1 MADQLP
7 DKNAVLDAIKKLAKE
22 LGRAPSSSE
31 FKKSS
36 GIRRHHVKRHF
47 ETWGAAVRAAG
58 LEPDSSRNPIPPET
72 LLQDWAA
79 VARRARRIPTLAKYH
94 LEGNYSPDTL
104 TKKFGSWAKIP
115 ERFREFAQSHSEWE
129 DVVAL
134 IPSGHA
140 SGQRQSSVSP
150 ANSKSDETGRKQ
162 RSPRLDGRPTYGDP
176 IDFRGLRNE
185 PVNEQG
191 VVFLFGM
198 VARELGYLVEA
209 VQAGYPD
216 CEAKRQ
222 VAAGKWQRVR
232 IEFEFES
239 RNFDH
244 PADGCHV
251 IVCWRDNWP
260 DRPENLE
267 VLELSKVIKDLRG
280 FAEH

>member
-1 MADQLP
+1 MGKQLP
-7 DKNAVLDAIKKLAKE
+7 EKNAVLDAIKKLAKA
-22 LGRAPSSSE
+22 LGRAPSLTE

-36 GIRRHHVKRHF
+36 GMSPYYVARHF

-58 LEPDSSRNPIPPET
+58 LEPDSSRMPIPPET
-72 LLQDWAA
+72 LLQDWAM
-79 VARRARRIPTLAKYH
+79 VARRAQHIPTLARYR
-94 LEGNYSPDTL
+94 LEGSHAPGVLVKN
-104 TKKFGSWAKIP
+104 FGPWADIP
-115 ERFREFAQSHSEWE
+115 GVFRKWAESRPEWS
-129 DVVAL
+129 DVIAL
-134 IPSGHA
+134 IPTGNA
-140 SGQRQSSVSP
+140 SSQSQRAEFPVN
-150 ANSKSDETGRKQ
+150 AKSAASDRKQ
-162 RSPRLDGRPTYGDP
+162 RNLKLDDRPTYGNP
-176 IDFRGLRNE
+176 IDFRGLRHE

-244 PADGCHV
+244 PPDGCDV
-251 IVCWRDNWP
+251 IVCWHDNWP
-260 DRPENLE
+260 DRPQNLE
-267 VLELSKVIKDLRG
+267 VLELCKVIQNLPARD
-280 FAEH
+280 

>member
-1 MADQLP
+1 MDKSQP
-7 DKNAVLDAIKKLAKE
+7 DKDAVLDTIRKCAKD
-22 LGRAPSSSE
+22 LGRAPSLAE

-36 GIRRHHVKRHF
+36 GMSPYYVTMHF
-47 ETWGAAVRAAG
+47 ETWGKAVRAAG
-58 LEPDSSRNPIPPET
+58 LEPDSSRMPIPPEI
-72 LLQDWAA
+72 LLQDWGN
-79 VARRARRIPTLAKYH
+79 VARRARGIPTLAKY
-94 LEGNYSPDTL
+94 LREGKYSPGVL
-104 TKKFGSWAKIP
+104 ERRFGPWAKIP
-115 ERFREFAQSHSEWE
+115 GQFRRFAESLPEWA
-129 DVVAL
+129 DVIAL
-134 IPSGHA
+134 IPSETA
-140 SGQRQSSVSP
+140 ISQSPMPEAPSNSRSEESRSMQRNP
-150 ANSKSDETGRKQ
+150 K
-162 RSPRLDGRPTYGDP
+162 LDGRPTYGNP
-176 IDFRGLRNE
+176 IDFRGFRHE

-244 PADGCHV
+244 PADGCDV

-260 DRPENLE
+260 DRPPNLE
-267 VLELSKVIKDLRG
+267 VLELSTVIKTLASHD
-280 FAEH
+280 E